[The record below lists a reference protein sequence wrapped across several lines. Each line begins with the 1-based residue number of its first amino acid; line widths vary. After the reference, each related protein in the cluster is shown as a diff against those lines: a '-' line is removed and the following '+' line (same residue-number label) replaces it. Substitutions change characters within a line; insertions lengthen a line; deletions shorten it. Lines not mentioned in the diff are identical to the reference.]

1 MEALVRTHERQ
12 APGSTASNG
21 DSPVEKVI
29 KKKIKEKKS
38 PKVDLTRVPYP
49 ARLLRQ
55 KYVEEYGHFLD
66 MFKQLKINLPF
77 VEALQ
82 HMPKYAKFLKD
93 LLLNKKKL
101 EGLSTVCLNEGCSV
115 VVQNKLPE
123 KLADPGHFTIPCLFG
138 SSTESYA
145 LADLGD
151 SINLMPYSLYKKLD
165 LGEPVPT
172 RMSLS
177 LADRSADDQ
186 VPLILGRPFLR
197 TAKALIDVFNGKIT
211 LHVGEENVT
220 FDVVKSMRNS
230 SSQDDSVYFLDTF
243 ISQFERCLD
252 YISGANLLNQE
263 DEVDVPPEHD
273 LSIFAS
279 TPSEYPEVFTVAD
292 STEGPK
298 ERPSIEAPPSL
309 ELKELP
315 PHLEYAFLEGEADL
329 PVIISCRL
337 KDDEKSRLV
346 GVLKAHKQVIVW
358 KLMDIQGISPN
369 FCTHR
374 ILMEDE
380 YKPNDEAVHRDEV
393 DAELGEVPLH
403 GD

>member
-1 MEALVRTHERQ
+1 MDEEIEMETPVRTHERRVP
-12 APGSTASNG
+12 ASTTSNG
-21 DSPVEKVI
+21 ESPAEKVI
-29 KKKIKEKKS
+29 KKKIEDKKS
-38 PKVDLTRVPYP
+38 PEVDLTRDPYP

-55 KYVEEYGHFLD
+55 KYAQEYGHFLD

-82 HMPKYAKFLKD
+82 HMPKYAKFLKY
-93 LLLNKKKL
+93 LLSNKKKL
-101 EGLSTVCLNEGCSV
+101 EGLSTVCLNEGCSA

-123 KLADPGHFTIPCLFG
+123 KLACLGHFTIPCLFG

-145 LADLGD
+145 LAELGA

-165 LGEPVPT
+165 LCEPVPM

-177 LADRSADDQ
+177 FANRSVKYPWGIVENVLVKVDKFVFPVDFVILDMEANDQ
-186 VPLILGRPFLR
+186 VPLILGRTFLR
-197 TAKALIDVFNGKIT
+197 TAKALIDVFDGKIT
-211 LHVGEENVT
+211 LRVGEENVT

-252 YISGANLLNQE
+252 YISGADLLNQE
-263 DEVDVPPEHD
+263 DEVDVPLEHD
-273 LSIFAS
+273 LSILVS
-279 TPSEYPEVFTVAD
+279 SPLEYPEVFTVAD

-315 PHLEYAFLEGEADL
+315 PPHLEYAFLDGDANL
-329 PVIISCRL
+329 PVIISSQL
-337 KDDEKSRLV
+337 TDDEKSRLV
-346 GVLKAHKQVIVW
+346 GVLKAHKQSI
-358 KLMDIQGISPN
+358 
-369 FCTHR
+369 
-374 ILMEDE
+374 
-380 YKPNDEAVHRDEV
+380 A
-393 DAELGEVPLH
+393 
-403 GD
+403 